1 MFDLYKFMKNIQKVI
16 YILCCMS
23 LLTSCVIVGLE
34 PIQPNSVK
42 VTGAGVSI
50 QDQST
55 VIEYGVVRV
64 FKDSVTRNY
73 TLTNSGEQILNFSAI
88 TSDNQDFFVSLE
100 RDTTALF
107 PKETL
112 NFSVTFSPRLGG
124 ETIGKISFSTNDPAF
139 PIFSFGVKGEGI
151 TPPEIVGNNSPQF
164 DDLNTIP
171 LGFGEPNGTLFT
183 VEIYI
188 EDTYNRIDASQL
200 SVELQAIFGNGDRP
214 APITKSPNEIT
225 LSEDKT
231 RLSYS
236 FAVRFGQS
244 NFVDIETKLILGNGD
259 ISNAFK
265 TRIERP
271 GGAN

>member
-1 MFDLYKFMKNIQKVI
+1 MRKIRKII
-16 YILCCMS
+16 YLLFCISLFASCMQS
-23 LLTSCVIVGLE
+23 ELDTIK
-34 PIQPNSVK
+34 PNSVK
-42 VTGAGVSI
+42 VAQGGAPI

-55 VIEYGVVRV
+55 VIEYGTLRV
-64 FKDSVTRNY
+64 FKDSVTKNY
-73 TLTNSGEQILNFSAI
+73 TIKNSSDQTLNFSAI
-88 TSDNQDFFVSLE
+88 TSDNQDFFVKLE
-100 RDTTALF
+100 KDTTALLAGESL
-107 PKETL
+107 K
-112 NFSVTFSPRLGG
+112 FSVTFSPRLGG

-139 PIFSFGVKGEGI
+139 PVFSFGVKGEGI

-164 DDLNTIP
+164 DTLNGVF
-171 LGFGEPNGTLFT
+171 LGIGEPNGTLFT

-188 EDTYNRIDASQL
+188 EDTYNRIDPSQL
-200 SVELQAIFGNGDRP
+200 SVELQAIFSNGDRP
-214 APITKSPNEIT
+214 APLIKTPSQIT

-244 NFVDIETKLILGNGD
+244 SFVDVETKLILGNGD

>member
-1 MFDLYKFMKNIQKVI
+1 MKNTKNLI
-16 YILCCMS
+16 YILFCVS
-23 LLTSCVIVGLE
+23 VLTSCMLTDLDSIT
-34 PIQPNSVK
+34 PNSVK
-42 VTGAGVSI
+42 VKQGGIAI

-55 VIEYGVVRV
+55 VIEYGTLRV
-64 FKDSVTRNY
+64 FKDSVTKNY
-73 TLTNSGEQILNFSAI
+73 TLTNSANKMLRFSTI
-88 TSDNQDFFVSLE
+88 TSDNQDFSITLE
-100 RDTTALF
+100 RDTIALL
-107 PKETL
+107 PQETIR
-112 NFSVTFSPRLGG
+112 FSVTFSPKLGG

-139 PIFSFGVKGEGI
+139 PVFSFSVKGEGI

-164 DDLNTIP
+164 DELNTIT
-171 LGFGEPNGTLFT
+171 LGLGEPKGTLFT

-188 EDTYNRIDASQL
+188 EDTYDRIDPSQL
-200 SVELQAIFGNGDRP
+200 SVQLQAIFSNGDRP
-214 APITKSPNEIT
+214 APIIKTPSEIT
-225 LSEDKT
+225 LSEDKK

-244 NFVDIETKLILGNGD
+244 SFVDVETKLILGNGD

>member
-1 MFDLYKFMKNIQKVI
+1 MISDLD
-16 YILCCMS
+16 S
-23 LLTSCVIVGLE
+23 
-34 PIQPNSVK
+34 IQPNSVK
-42 VTGAGVSI
+42 VASAGITI

-55 VIEYGVVRV
+55 VIEYGTLRV
-64 FKDSVTRNY
+64 FKDSVTKTY
-73 TLTNSGEQILNFSAI
+73 TLTNSSRQMLRFSKI
-88 TSDNQDFFVSLE
+88 TSDNQDFFVKLE

-107 PKETL
+107 PTETL

-139 PIFSFGVKGEGI
+139 PVFSFGVKGEGI

-164 DDLNTIP
+164 DSLNTVF
-171 LGFGEPNGTLFT
+171 LGFGEPKGTLFT

-188 EDTYNRIDASQL
+188 EDVYNRIDPSQL
-200 SVELQAIFGNGDRP
+200 SVQLQAIFSNGDRP
-214 APITKSPNEIT
+214 APIIKNPSQIT
-225 LSEDKT
+225 LSEDKK
-231 RLSYS
+231 RLTYS

-244 NFVDIETKLILGNGD
+244 SFVDVETKLILANGD

>member
-1 MFDLYKFMKNIQKVI
+1 MKNIKNLI
-16 YILCCMS
+16 YILFS
-23 LLTSCVIVGLE
+23 VSVFTSCMLTDLE
-34 PIQPNSVK
+34 SIPPNSVK
-42 VTGAGVSI
+42 VAQGGVTI

-55 VIEYGVVRV
+55 VIEYGTLRV
-64 FKDSVTRNY
+64 IKDSVTRNY
-73 TLTNSGEQILNFSAI
+73 TLTNSSNQMLRFSAI
-88 TSDNQDFFVSLE
+88 TSDNQDFFVKLE
-100 RDTTALF
+100 RDTLALF
-107 PKETL
+107 PRETL
-112 NFSVTFSPRLGG
+112 NFSVTFSPQLGG

-139 PIFSFGVKGEGI
+139 PVFSFGVKGEGI

-164 DDLNTIP
+164 DSLNGVP

-188 EDTYNRIDASQL
+188 EDTYDRIDPSQL
-200 SVELQAIFGNGDRP
+200 SVELQAIFSNGDRP
-214 APITKSPNEIT
+214 APVIKNPSQIT

-244 NFVDIETKLILGNGD
+244 SFVDVETKLILGNGD

>member
-1 MFDLYKFMKNIQKVI
+1 MKNIRQLI
-16 YILCCMS
+16 YILFS
-23 LLTSCVIVGLE
+23 ISVLTSCYLTDLDSI
-34 PIQPNSVK
+34 PPNSVK
-42 VTGAGVSI
+42 VAVEGAVI
-50 QDQST
+50 QDQGS
-55 VIEYGVVRV
+55 VIEYGTLRV

-73 TLTNSGEQILNFSAI
+73 TLTNTSGQMLRFSKI
-88 TSDNQDFFVSLE
+88 TSDNQDFFVQLE
-100 RDTTALF
+100 KDTTALF
-107 PKETL
+107 PTETL
-112 NFSVTFSPRLGG
+112 KFSVTFSPRLGG

-139 PIFSFGVKGEGI
+139 PVFSFGVKGEGS

-164 DDLNTIP
+164 DTLNGVF
-171 LGFGEPNGTLFT
+171 LGAGEPNGTLFT

-188 EDTYNRIDASQL
+188 EDTYDRIDPASL
-200 SVELQAIFGNGDRP
+200 SVELQALFSNGDRP
-214 APITKSPNEIT
+214 APVIKTPNQIT

-236 FAVRFGQS
+236 FAIRFGQS
-244 NFVDIETKLILGNGD
+244 NFVDVETKLILGNGD